1 MGLKMKRLLKILA
14 LVTSGAALVACGG
27 GGGSAGETQE
37 AYTITLRADK
47 SQLPL
52 NVAGVQAGAGVYRP
66 YTTTLYVEALKGGLP
81 IPGGESIFG
90 CNIAAG
96 LDTGSLYYLDGKAEH
111 ETEVDDGNGR
121 KVKVPT
127 AYRSITLGSN
137 SGGNSFH
144 FHSAN
149 QAGTARVVCSVTDPR
164 DKQQKFASA
173 DISVGGATGKPASVR
188 LEAQIPWYLGT
199 KNNTNGLLTQMAI
212 QAFVLDDANQ
222 PAGSVSGGNVQVR
235 ILSDTEASQGARLVA
250 GSQSGSVLQL
260 PSVGGVATFSLLSGT
275 ETGAIFLELATDRF
289 DNNVS
294 NGITDPITAI
304 YPVSVLGALTTA
316 PVFADVDL
324 GEVTKEVSFTAF
336 LTASGGLPPYTWSVT
351 GLPAGL
357 LVDPGT
363 GVISG
368 KASKDAQ
375 ERDYR
380 ATVTVVDKN
389 KESATGTVKLK
400 LVGGLPEDF
409 AIGDCNSNAV
419 CSLAEA
425 TVGSNFAYSFVASES
440 GVTWAFV
447 SLPTWLTGGTTGSAG
462 VLNGTPKV
470 SNCGKAEFLVT
481 ATKGAASVTRRFS
494 IDVVSGV
501 PPVGG
506 DPLEFKCP

>member
-1 MGLKMKRLLKILA
+1 M
-14 LVTSGAALVACGG
+14 
-27 GGGSAGETQE
+27 
-37 AYTITLRADK
+37 
-47 SQLPL
+47 
-52 NVAGVQAGAGVYRP
+52 
-66 YTTTLYVEALKGGLP
+66 
-81 IPGGESIFG
+81 
-90 CNIAAG
+90 
-96 LDTGSLYYLDGKAEH
+96 
-111 ETEVDDGNGR
+111 
-121 KVKVPT
+121 
-127 AYRSITLGSN
+127 
-137 SGGNSFH
+137 
-144 FHSAN
+144 
-149 QAGTARVVCSVTDPR
+149 
-164 DKQQKFASA
+164 
-173 DISVGGATGKPASVR
+173 GGATGKPASVR

-235 ILSDTEASQGARLVA
+235 ILSGTEASQGARLVA

-324 GEVTKEVSFTAF
+324 GDVTKEVPFTAL

-506 DPLEFKCP
+506 DPLGFKCP

>member
-1 MGLKMKRLLKILA
+1 MKRLLKILA

-81 IPGGESIFG
+81 IPGGESIFD

>member
-1 MGLKMKRLLKILA
+1 MKRLLKILA

-111 ETEVDDGNGR
+111 ETEVDDGNGG

>member
-1 MGLKMKRLLKILA
+1 MKRLLKILA

-111 ETEVDDGNGR
+111 ETEVDDGNGG

-419 CSLAEA
+419 CSLAQA

>member
-1 MGLKMKRLLKILA
+1 M
-14 LVTSGAALVACGG
+14 
-27 GGGSAGETQE
+27 
-37 AYTITLRADK
+37 
-47 SQLPL
+47 
-52 NVAGVQAGAGVYRP
+52 
-66 YTTTLYVEALKGGLP
+66 
-81 IPGGESIFG
+81 
-90 CNIAAG
+90 
-96 LDTGSLYYLDGKAEH
+96 
-111 ETEVDDGNGR
+111 
-121 KVKVPT
+121 PT

-235 ILSDTEASQGARLVA
+235 ILSGTEASQGARLVA

-324 GEVTKEVSFTAF
+324 GDVTKEVPFTAF

-506 DPLEFKCP
+506 DPLGFKCP